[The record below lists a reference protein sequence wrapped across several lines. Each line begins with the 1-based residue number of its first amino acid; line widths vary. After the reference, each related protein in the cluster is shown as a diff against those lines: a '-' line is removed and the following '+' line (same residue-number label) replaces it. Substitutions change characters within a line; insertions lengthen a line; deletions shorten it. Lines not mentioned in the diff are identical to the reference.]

1 MEEKKSKKRMIAILI
16 VCGVVLIAAL
26 TAGILLIRKGLA
38 QETYKQSVNRAEE
51 YVAAAQ
57 YAKAIVQYETA
68 IEAVPEED
76 DAYLGLADVYLTQGK
91 ISQAKSTLERALSY
105 SDAPTILDML
115 NGIEDGS
122 LLINYPGQE
131 QDKQT
136 LENRG
141 VFGWNNA
148 FIQKLEAFT
157 YNDYSQEYGA
167 WPDITKVSTGSVK
180 VVHDELAATMYYSD
194 TPQDDGIVDDKKN
207 RPDKSG
213 MPEKIELDSLD
224 IIFDNFYA
232 PVTLDQL
239 QKISSSKVEPITTDE
254 RTYVQLKT
262 GSVVINIETDAEGTI
277 QSVNAWN
284 EVLLPDANK
293 NRSRGTLS
301 GFVINAITGE
311 GVPGAQL
318 EFVGQEDPSHKEKT
332 ESGKDGV
339 FSLELDPDTYD
350 VTVTA
355 DGYVVENFEFKMEED
370 RNYSGEQF
378 VISPELSA
386 GSARIVLEWGAE
398 PQDLDSY
405 LIGESDNSGSVF
417 VSYFNKVCE
426 AAELDVD
433 DTNGYGPETITLYDL
448 EGVYRYTVVD
458 YRLTYTLQEHGATV
472 KVYLPGK
479 APEVITIAPGA
490 GVENIWEVFELDH
503 GELNI
508 LNRAGDENSLREGNK

>member
-1 MEEKKSKKRMIAILI
+1 MEEKKSRKRMIVVLI

-26 TAGILLIRKGLA
+26 LAGILLIRKGLA
-38 QETYKQSVNRAEE
+38 RETYKQSISKAEE

-57 YAKAIVQYETA
+57 YANAIVEYETA
-68 IEAVPEED
+68 IEAVPKED

-91 ISQAKSTLERALSY
+91 VSQAKSTLEKALAFT
-105 SDAPTILDML
+105 DASTILDML
-115 NGIEDGS
+115 KGIEDGS
-122 LLINYPGQE
+122 LLVKYPGQD

-136 LENRG
+136 LENTRP
-141 VFGWNNA
+141 FGWNHA
-148 FIQKLEAFT
+148 FIQRLEIFT

-167 WPDITKVSTGSVK
+167 WPDITKVSKGEVK
-180 VVHDELAATMYYSD
+180 VVHDNLSATMYYSD

-207 RPDKSG
+207 RPDKSS

-224 IIFDNFYA
+224 IIFDNFAA

-239 QKISSSKVEPITTDE
+239 QQISSSKVEPVTTDK
-254 RTYVQLKT
+254 RTYVQIKT
-262 GSVVINIETDAEGTI
+262 GSVVIKIETDTSGTV

-284 EVLLPDANK
+284 EVILTDANK
-293 NRSRGTLS
+293 NRSKGVLS
-301 GFVINAITGE
+301 GFVIDAITGD
-311 GVPGAQL
+311 GVADAEL
-318 EFVGQEDPSHKEKT
+318 EFVGQNDPSHKEKI
-332 ESGKDGV
+332 ESGNKGA
-339 FSLELDPDTYD
+339 FSVELDPDTYE
-350 VTVTA
+350 VTIVA
-355 DGYVVENFEFKMEED
+355 NGYVVEKFEFEMKED

-378 VISPELSA
+378 VISPELAA

-417 VSYFNKVCE
+417 VSYFNKVNE

-458 YRLTYTLQEHGATV
+458 YRLTYTLQEQGATV

-479 APEVITIAPGA
+479 APEVITIASGA

-503 GELNI
+503 GKLNI
-508 LNRAGDENSLREGNK
+508 LNRAGDESSLRERDK